1 MRWTGARLCFGYG
14 NIRIV
19 ERATSAINGFLS
31 VDGRAR

>member
-1 MRWTGARLCFGYG
+1 MRRTAGRLRFGYG

-19 ERATSAINGFLS
+19 ERTASAINGFLS